1 MCIRDRRNADAGHEQ
16 EFQELC
22 ESWQIAHAG
31 IHPVIPDK
39 ERVWE
44 KIMSNLNLVKP
55 VKMYT
60 RRLLYQAA
68 VSYTH
73 LVDPPSFEPEYLRKI
88 ASDMYATLTAAD
100 PKAQWMQM
108 TWMFYFDKDKWT
120 SERMKALLTGVPQNK
135 MILLDYHL
143 SLIHICW
150 QVKEQ
155 DTPM

>member
-1 MCIRDRRNADAGHEQ
+1 MEDIYIIISKYLLGTASPQEEMEIMEWRNADAGHEQ

-60 RRLLYQAA
+60 QRLLYRA
-68 VSYTH
+68 VELLLCWHWRWVSRF
-73 LVDPPSFEPEYLRKI
+73 LCWFRKR
-88 ASDMYATLTAAD
+88 
-100 PKAQWMQM
+100 K
-108 TWMFYFDKDKWT
+108 K
-120 SERMKALLTGVPQNK
+120 
-135 MILLDYHL
+135 
-143 SLIHICW
+143 
-150 QVKEQ
+150 
-155 DTPM
+155 